1 MDEMCLMTRASSQ
14 RSAPSNGVPMQV
26 VVCLGNMVSAD
37 SSFVSP
43 TLTAETEFPTVIA
56 CSPSESALL
65 LCHSSRTASFSTL
78 SFSCSRRQAKTWKQ

>member
-43 TLTAETEFPTVIA
+43 TLTAGTEFPS
-56 CSPSESALL
+56 CD
-65 LCHSSRTASFSTL
+65 CMSS
-78 SFSCSRRQAKTWKQ
+78 